1 MIDVYSWATGNARK
15 VYICLE
21 EMGLEYRIHPVDIGK
36 GDQFR
41 PEFLKISPNNKIPA
55 IVDRDGPGGGDYAVF
70 ETGAI
75 LIYLAEKTGQ
85 FRPQDPRAWFD
96 VVQWLMWQMG
106 GVGPM
111 FGQANHFRIY
121 ARERMP
127 LAAIEYG
134 IERYTQEANRLTR
147 VLDAQLADR
156 DYVAGETVSI
166 ADFSLWPWFLSSS
179 NRGIDWE
186 SYPHAR
192 RWYER
197 IKAREAVGRAM
208 TVLTDIPRAALDD
221 KAWEIMFGARQFG
234 GGHTG
239 GS

>member
-1 MIDVYSWATGNARK
+1 MIDLYSWPTPNGRK
-15 VYICLE
+15 VHIMLE
-21 EMGLEYRIHPVDIGK
+21 ECGLAYAAHPVDIRA
-36 GDQFR
+36 GDQFS
-41 PEFLKISPNNKIPA
+41 PEFLKISPNNRIPA
-55 IVDRDGPGGGDYAVF
+55 IVDHEGPEGHPVALF
-70 ETGAI
+70 ESGAI
-75 LIYLAEKTGQ
+75 LIYLAEKTGR
-85 FRPQDPRAWFD
+85 FLPEGGDARYR
-96 VVQWLMWQMG
+96 VLQWLMWQMG